1 MTGIYLTGGL
11 IFAAF
16 VVLAVTNYVV
26 RVRYGK
32 EPPPQYHSYFVG
44 IVFLVASFLL
54 IGPALTGVN
63 PGETLGAI
71 EAQTAAIQRLAG
83 VLGFVLFIAAWW
95 ILAEKSRMQRYFDRL
110 SRQGEQEPRGT
121 DQ

>member
-1 MTGIYLTGGL
+1 MTGVCLTGAL

-16 VVLAVTNYVV
+16 VVLAVTKYVL

-32 EPPPQYHSYFVG
+32 EPPPQYHSYVVG
-44 IVFLVASFLL
+44 IVFIAASFLL
-54 IGPALTGVN
+54 IGPATGVN

-95 ILAEKSRMQRYFDRL
+95 ILTEKSRMQRYFDRL
-110 SRQGEQEPRGT
+110 SRQGEQEVRGT